1 MLIEPNKPVIRDK
14 MFEKLGSLIVSYKK
28 FIFTLFI
35 ILILAAGAIGSS
47 VFGKLDSGGY
57 SDPNSDSAKVFEY
70 LTDDFK
76 VKDPMVVLVLESKD
90 GVISPTASA
99 SATKLEGQIK
109 LEPGV
114 DSTLS
119 FWSSAGAPSLKS
131 TDSKSGFLFIY
142 SKSIEWDD
150 VQDLGKRIQEKYQ
163 GNYEDLRIYASG
175 TGVFAHAINT
185 KIADDLKLSEAIS
198 IPLTF
203 ILLVFVFGSLVA
215 SAMPLLVGVSAIL
228 GSLLIMYLLTLF
240 TGVSVFALNLI
251 TGLGL
256 GLGID
261 YSLLMVNRF
270 REGLHAGKTVDEAVR
285 RTVSTA
291 GKTVFYSGLTIVITL
306 ASLMLFP
313 LMFLKSFGYAGVTVV
328 IMAVLGSLV
337 ALPALLAILGKRIN
351 KAVVRKGAITP
362 KEDGKWAQTA
372 RLVMKRPLGVVVL
385 SLILLTVFAAPIKNI
400 VFTQVDSR
408 VLPASNP
415 AAAAS
420 QIISER
426 FPGQEGNPIEI
437 VIPNGS
443 QIQNKIDEFT
453 AQVAKVDGVVRIGQS
468 QLFRNDVRVTAIHA
482 MGPRTPDAERLINEI
497 RQLSAPAGT
506 LIGGVAADYADTQNG
521 IARTMPWAL
530 LWIVIGVLVLLFVFT
545 GSIILPIKAV
555 ILNILSLAAT
565 LGAITWIFVDGHMKW
580 LVGEFTVTNAV
591 DTGSIILV
599 AVVAFG
605 LSMDY
610 ELFLLSRIKEEHD
623 AGKSNVESVAIGL
636 QRSARI
642 ITAAAG
648 LLAIVFASFILSGV
662 TSIKMLGFGVAFAII
677 LDATL
682 VRALLVP
689 ALMRLFGER
698 NWWAPKAMQKFT
710 ISH

>member
-1 MLIEPNKPVIRDK
+1 
-14 MFEKLGSLIVSYKK
+14 MFEKLGSAIVRRKK
-28 FIFTLFI
+28 FIFGLFV
-35 ILILAAGAIGSS
+35 AAVIASGGIGSA
-47 VFGKLDSGGY
+47 VFGKLESGGY
-57 SDPNSDSAKVFEY
+57 SDLNSDSAKAFEY
-70 LTDDFK
+70 LTDVFK
-76 VKDPMVVLVLESKD
+76 VKEPVIVLVVETKD
-90 GVISPTASA
+90 GLINPESVA
-99 SATKLEGQIK
+99 SATKLEQEIK
-109 LEPGV
+109 SIPGV
-114 DSTLS
+114 ESTLS
-119 FWSSAGAPSLKS
+119 YWSAGGAPSLKS
-131 TDSKSGFLFIY
+131 IDGNSAFLFIY
-142 SKSIEWDD
+142 SKSVEWEDIES
-150 VQDLGKRIQEKYQ
+150 LGEQVGKKYD
-163 GNYEDLRIYASG
+163 GDYENLRIYASG
-175 TGVFAHAINT
+175 TGVFASAINK
-185 KIADDLKLSEAIS
+185 KIADDIKLSEAIS

-203 ILLVFVFGSLVA
+203 ILLVFVFGGLVA
-215 SAMPLLVGVSAIL
+215 SGMPLLVGVSAIL
-228 GSLLIMYLLTLF
+228 GSFLVMYLLTLF
-240 TGVSVFALNLI
+240 TGVSIFALNLI

-261 YSLLMVNRF
+261 YSLLIVNRF
-270 REGLHAGKTVDEAVR
+270 REELHAGKSVDEAIK

-306 ASLMLFP
+306 ASLTLFP

-337 ALPALLAILGKRIN
+337 ALPALLAILGKRID
-351 KAVVRKGAITP
+351 KAVIRKSAITP
-362 KEDGKWAQTA
+362 KEDGRWAQTA
-372 RLVMKRPLGVVVL
+372 RFVMRRPLAVVVL
-385 SLILLTVFAAPIKNI
+385 SLVILSVLAAPIRNI
-400 VFTQVDSR
+400 VFSQVDSR

-415 AAAAS
+415 AAFAS
-420 QIISER
+420 KIISDR
-426 FPGQEGNPIEI
+426 FPGQEGNPVEI
-437 VIPNGS
+437 VIPNGALVQPEVTKYIS
-443 QIQNKIDEFT
+443 E
-453 AQVAKVDGVVRIGQS
+453 VAKVDGI
-468 QLFRNDVRVTAIHA
+468 VRVSPPQIYGNDLRITAVHS
-482 MGPRTPDAERLINEI
+482 MPPRTLPAESLIKDIRAIKSPD
-497 RQLSAPAGT
+497 GT
-506 LIGGVAADYADTQNG
+506 LIGGIAADYADTQIG
-521 IARTMPWAL
+521 IAKTMPWAL
-530 LWIVIGVLVLLFVFT
+530 TWIAVGVLVLLFVFT

-565 LGAITWIFVDGHMKW
+565 LGAITWIFVDGHLRW
-580 LVGEFTVTNAV
+580 LVGDFTVTGAV

-648 LLAIVFASFILSGV
+648 LLAIVFASFIISGV
-662 TSIKMLGFGVAFAII
+662 TSIKMLGFGVAFAIL

-698 NWWAPKAMQKFT
+698 NWWAPKSMKRFT

>member
-1 MLIEPNKPVIRDK
+1 
-14 MFEKLGSLIVSYKK
+14 MFEKLGSLIVKRRRL
-28 FIFTLFI
+28 IFSLFMVAI
-35 ILILAAGAIGSS
+35 FSAGAIGSS

-57 SDPNSDSAKVFEY
+57 NDPKSDSAKAFEY
-70 LTDDFK
+70 LTDVFK
-76 VKDPMVVLVLESKD
+76 VKDPAVVLVVETSN
-90 GVISPTASA
+90 GVNDPAVVAT
-99 SATKLEGQIK
+99 ATKLETSLK
-109 LEPGV
+109 NESGV
-114 DSTLS
+114 GSTLS
-119 FWSSAGAPSLKS
+119 YWSAGGAPTLKS
-131 TDSKSGFLFIY
+131 SDSNSAFLFIY
-142 SKSIEWDD
+142 SEDVEWDN
-150 VQDLGKRIQEKYQ
+150 VQSLGKRIQEKYE
-163 GNYEDLRIYASG
+163 GSFENLNIYASG

-203 ILLVFVFGSLVA
+203 ILLVFVFGGLVA
-215 SAMPLLVGVSAIL
+215 SSMPLLVGVSAIL
-228 GSLLIMYLLTLF
+228 GSLFVIYLLTLF

-261 YSLLMVNRF
+261 YSLLVVNRF
-270 REGLHAGKTVDEAVR
+270 REELHSGKSVDEAVK
-285 RTVSTA
+285 RTVETA
-291 GKTVFYSGLTIVITL
+291 GKTVFYSGLTVVITL
-306 ASLMLFP
+306 AALMLFP

-328 IMAVLGSLV
+328 IMAVLGALV
-337 ALPALLAILGKRIN
+337 ALPALLAILGKRID
-351 KAVVRKGAITP
+351 KAVVRKGALKP
-362 KEDGKWAQTA
+362 KEDGRWAQTA
-372 RLVMKRPLGVVVL
+372 RFVMRKPVSIVVL
-385 SLILLTVFAAPIKNI
+385 SLVLLTVLAAPIKNI
-400 VFTQVDSR
+400 VFSQVDSR

-415 AAAAS
+415 AAYAA
-420 QIISER
+420 QLITER

-437 VIPNGS
+437 IIPGGASNIE
-443 QIQNKIDEFT
+443 QINNYTQEI
-453 AQVAKVDGVVRIGQS
+453 AKVVGVVRVGEPQILG
-468 QLFRNDVRVTAIHA
+468 NDVRVIAVHD
-482 MGPRTPDAERLINEI
+482 MGPRTPAAEALIKEIRLIPSPD
-497 RQLSAPAGT
+497 QT
-506 LIGGVAADYADTQNG
+506 LIGGVAADYADTQIG
-521 IARTMPWAL
+521 IAKTMPWAL
-530 LWIVIGVLVLLFVFT
+530 TWIAIGVLILLFVFT
-545 GSIILPIKAV
+545 GSLILPIKAV

-565 LGAITWIFVDGHMKW
+565 LGVITWIFVDGNLKW
-580 LVGEFTVTNAV
+580 LVGDFTTTGSV

-623 AGKSNVESVAIGL
+623 AGRSNVESVATGL

-648 LLAIVFASFILSGV
+648 LLAIVFASFVLSGV

-698 NWWAPKAMQKFT
+698 NWWAPKSLKRFT
-710 ISH
+710 IDH

>member
-1 MLIEPNKPVIRDK
+1 
-14 MFEKLGSLIVSYKK
+14 MFEKLGSLIVKRRRL
-28 FIFTLFI
+28 IFLLFMVAI
-35 ILILAAGAIGSS
+35 FSAGAIGTS

-57 SDPNSDSAKVFEY
+57 NDPKSDSAKAFEY
-70 LTDDFK
+70 LTDVFK
-76 VKDPMVVLVLESKD
+76 VKDPAVVLVVETSN
-90 GVISPTASA
+90 GVNDPAVVAT
-99 SATKLEGQIK
+99 ATKLETSLK
-109 LEPGV
+109 NESGV
-114 DSTLS
+114 GSTLS
-119 FWSSAGAPSLKS
+119 YWSAGGAPTLKS
-131 TDSKSGFLFIY
+131 SDSNSAFLFIY
-142 SKSIEWDD
+142 SEDVEWDN
-150 VQDLGKRIQEKYQ
+150 VQSLGKRIQEKYD
-163 GNYEDLRIYASG
+163 GKFENLNIYASG

-203 ILLVFVFGSLVA
+203 IFLVFVFGGLVA
-215 SAMPLLVGVSAIL
+215 SSMPLLVGVSAIL
-228 GSLLIMYLLTLF
+228 GSLFVIYLLTLF

-261 YSLLMVNRF
+261 YSLLVVNRF
-270 REGLHAGKTVDEAVR
+270 REELHSGKSVDEAVK
-285 RTVSTA
+285 RTVETA
-291 GKTVFYSGLTIVITL
+291 GKTVFYSGLTVVITL
-306 ASLMLFP
+306 AALMLFP

-328 IMAVLGSLV
+328 IMAVLGALV
-337 ALPALLAILGKRIN
+337 ALPALLAILGKRID
-351 KAVVRKGAITP
+351 KAVVRKGALKP
-362 KEDGKWAQTA
+362 KEDGRWAQTA
-372 RLVMKRPLGVVVL
+372 RFVMRKPVSVVVL
-385 SLILLTVFAAPIKNI
+385 SLVLLTVLAAPIKNI
-400 VFTQVDSR
+400 VFSQVDSR

-415 AAAAS
+415 AAYAA
-420 QIISER
+420 QLITER

-437 VIPNGS
+437 IIPGGASNIE
-443 QIQNKIDEFT
+443 QINNYTQQI
-453 AQVAKVDGVVRIGQS
+453 AKVFGVVRVGEPQILG
-468 QLFRNDVRVTAIHA
+468 NDVRVIAVHD
-482 MGPRTPDAERLINEI
+482 MGPRTPAAEALIKEIRLIPSPD
-497 RQLSAPAGT
+497 QT
-506 LIGGVAADYADTQNG
+506 LIGGVAADYADTQIG
-521 IARTMPWAL
+521 IAKTMPWAL
-530 LWIVIGVLVLLFVFT
+530 TWIAIGVLILLFVFT
-545 GSIILPIKAV
+545 GSLILPIKAV

-565 LGAITWIFVDGHMKW
+565 LGVITWIFVDGNLKW
-580 LVGEFTVTNAV
+580 LVGDFTTTGSV

-623 AGKSNVESVAIGL
+623 AGRSNVESVATGL

-648 LLAIVFASFILSGV
+648 LLAIVFASFVLSGV

-698 NWWAPKAMQKFT
+698 NWWAPKSLKRFT
-710 ISH
+710 INH

>member
-1 MLIEPNKPVIRDK
+1 
-14 MFEKLGSLIVSYKK
+14 MFEKLGSLIVNRKK
-28 FIFTLFI
+28 LIFTVFI
-35 ILILAAGAIGSS
+35 ISILSAGVIGSS

-57 SDPNSDSAKVFEY
+57 SDPKSDSAKAFEY
-70 LTDDFK
+70 LTDVFK
-76 VKDPMVVLVLESKD
+76 VKDPAVVLVVETQTELTD
-90 GVISPTASA
+90 PAVVAT
-99 SATKLEGQIK
+99 ATKLESIIK
-109 LEPGV
+109 TEEGV
-114 DSTLS
+114 GSTLS
-119 FWSSAGAPSLKS
+119 YWSSGGAPSLKS
-131 TDSKSGFLFIY
+131 SDSKSAFLFVY
-142 SKSIEWDD
+142 SEDVEWDT
-150 VQDLGKRIQEKYQ
+150 VQSLGKRMQAKYD
-163 GNYEDLRIYASG
+163 GKFENLTIYASG

-185 KIADDLKLSEAIS
+185 KIADDLKLSESIS

-203 ILLVFVFGSLVA
+203 ILLVFVFGGLVA

-228 GSLLIMYLLTLF
+228 GSFLIIYLLTLF

-261 YSLLMVNRF
+261 YSLLIVNRF
-270 REGLHAGKTVDEAVR
+270 REELHAGKSVNEAIK
-285 RTVSTA
+285 RTVATA

-337 ALPALLAILGKRIN
+337 ALPALLAILGNRID
-351 KAVVRKGAITP
+351 KAVVRKSAITP
-362 KEDGKWAQTA
+362 KEDGRWAQTA
-372 RLVMKRPLGVVVL
+372 RFVMRKPVSVVVL
-385 SLILLTVFAAPIKNI
+385 SLIALGVFAAPITNI
-400 VFTQVDSR
+400 VFSQVDSR
-408 VLPASNP
+408 VLPANNP
-415 AAAAS
+415 AAYAS
-420 QIISER
+420 QLITER

-437 VIPNGS
+437 IIPGG
-443 QIQNKIDEFT
+443 
-453 AQVAKVDGVVRIGQS
+453 AAKLEEIKNYTTEISKVKGVVRIGEPQV
-468 QLFRNDVRVTAIHA
+468 LGNDVRVIAIHD
-482 MGPRTPDAERLINEI
+482 MGPRTPLAEVLIKEI
-497 RQLSAPAGT
+497 RQIPAPDQT
-506 LIGGVAADYADTQNG
+506 LVGGVAADYADTQIG

-530 LWIVIGVLVLLFVFT
+530 TWIAVGVLVLLFLFT

-565 LGAITWIFVDGHMKW
+565 LGVITWIFVDGHLKW
-580 LVGEFTVTNAV
+580 LVGDFTVTGAV

-623 AGKSNVESVAIGL
+623 AGKSNVEAVATGL

-698 NWWAPKAMQKFT
+698 NWWAPKSMKRFT
-710 ISH
+710 LDH

>member
-1 MLIEPNKPVIRDK
+1 
-14 MFEKLGSLIVSYKK
+14 MFEKLGSAIVRRKK
-28 FIFTLFI
+28 FIFGLFV
-35 ILILAAGAIGSS
+35 AAVIASGGIGSA
-47 VFGKLDSGGY
+47 VFGKLESGGY
-57 SDPNSDSAKVFEY
+57 SDLNSDSAKAFEY
-70 LTDDFK
+70 LTDVFK
-76 VKDPMVVLVLESKD
+76 VKEPVVVLVVETKD
-90 GVISPTASA
+90 GLTNPESVA
-99 SATKLEGQIK
+99 SATKLEQEIK
-109 LEPGV
+109 SIPGV
-114 DSTLS
+114 ESTLS
-119 FWSSAGAPSLKS
+119 YWSAGGAPSLKS
-131 TDSKSGFLFIY
+131 IDGNSAFLFIY
-142 SKSIEWDD
+142 SKSVEWEDIES
-150 VQDLGKRIQEKYQ
+150 LGEQVGKKYD
-163 GNYEDLRIYASG
+163 GNYENLRIYASG
-175 TGVFAHAINT
+175 TGVFASAINK
-185 KIADDLKLSEAIS
+185 KIADDIKLSEAIS

-203 ILLVFVFGSLVA
+203 ILLVFVFGGLVA
-215 SAMPLLVGVSAIL
+215 SGMPLLVGVSAIL
-228 GSLLIMYLLTLF
+228 GSFLVMYLLTLF
-240 TGVSVFALNLI
+240 TGVSIFALNLI

-261 YSLLMVNRF
+261 YSLLIVNRF
-270 REGLHAGKTVDEAVR
+270 REELHAGKSVDEAIK

-306 ASLMLFP
+306 ASLTLFP

-328 IMAVLGSLV
+328 VMAVLGSLI
-337 ALPALLAILGKRIN
+337 ALPALLAILGKRID
-351 KAVVRKGAITP
+351 KAVIRKSAITP

-372 RLVMKRPLGVVVL
+372 RFVMRRPLAVVVL
-385 SLILLTVFAAPIKNI
+385 SLVILSVLAAPIRNI
-400 VFTQVDSR
+400 VFSQVDSR

-415 AAAAS
+415 AAFAS
-420 QIISER
+420 KIISDR
-426 FPGQEGNPIEI
+426 FPGQEGNPVEI
-437 VIPNGS
+437 VIPNGALVQEEVRQYIS
-443 QIQNKIDEFT
+443 E
-453 AQVAKVDGVVRIGQS
+453 VAKVDGVVRVSPPQIFG
-468 QLFRNDVRVTAIHA
+468 NDLRITAVHS
-482 MGPRTPDAERLINEI
+482 MPPRTLPAESLIKDI
-497 RQLSAPAGT
+497 RALKSPEGT
-506 LIGGVAADYADTQNG
+506 LIGGIAADYADTQIG

-530 LWIVIGVLVLLFVFT
+530 TWIAVGVLVLLFVFT

-565 LGAITWIFVDGHMKW
+565 LGAITWIFVDGHLRW
-580 LVGEFTVTNAV
+580 LVGDFTVTGSV

-648 LLAIVFASFILSGV
+648 LLAIVFASFIISGV
-662 TSIKMLGFGVAFAII
+662 TSIKMLGFGVAFAIL

-698 NWWAPKAMQKFT
+698 NWWAPKSMKRFT

>member
-1 MLIEPNKPVIRDK
+1 
-14 MFEKLGSLIVSYKK
+14 MFEKLGLLIVTRKK

-35 ILILAAGAIGSS
+35 ALILAAGAIGSS

-57 SDPNSDSAKVFEY
+57 SDPKSDSAKVFEY
-70 LTDDFK
+70 LTDEFK
-76 VKDPMVVLVLESKD
+76 VKDPAVVLVVETKN
-90 GVISPTASA
+90 GIISPEASA
-99 SATKLEGQIK
+99 SATRLESQIK

-114 DSTLS
+114 ESTLS
-119 FWSSAGAPSLKS
+119 FWSSGGAPSLKS
-131 TDSKSGFLFIY
+131 SDGNSAFLFIY
-142 SKSIEWDD
+142 SQSTDWDE
-150 VQDLGKRIQEKYQ
+150 VQNLGKRMQEKYE
-163 GNYEDLRIYASG
+163 GNYETLRVYASG

-203 ILLVFVFGSLVA
+203 IFLVFVFGSLVA

-228 GSLLIMYLLTLF
+228 GSLLVMYLLTLF

-270 REGLHAGKTVDEAVR
+270 REELHAGKSVEDAVR
-285 RTVSTA
+285 KTVSTA

-337 ALPALLAILGKRIN
+337 ALPALLAILGTRIN
-351 KAVVRKGAITP
+351 KAVVRKGAIAP
-362 KEDGKWAQTA
+362 KEDGRWAQTA
-372 RLVMKRPLGVVVL
+372 RFVMRRPVAVVTL
-385 SLILLTVFAAPIKNI
+385 SLILLTVLAAPIKDI

-420 QIISER
+420 QIISDR

-437 VIPNGS
+437 VVPNGAQITS
-443 QIQNKIDEFT
+443 QIDQFT
-453 AQVAKVDGVVRIGQS
+453 SAVAKVDGIVRIGQL
-468 QLFRNDVRVTAIHA
+468 QTYGNDVRVTAIHE

-497 RQLSAPAGT
+497 RDLPSPTGT

-530 LWIVIGVLVLLFVFT
+530 LWIVIGVLLLLFVFT

-565 LGAITWIFVDGHMKW
+565 LGAITWIFVHGHLQW

-648 LLAIVFASFILSGV
+648 LLAIVFASFVLSGV

-698 NWWAPKAMQKFT
+698 NWWAPKSMKRFT

>member
-1 MLIEPNKPVIRDK
+1 
-14 MFEKLGSLIVSYKK
+14 MFEKLGSLIVNRKRL
-28 FIFTLFI
+28 IFSLFI
-35 ILILAAGAIGSS
+35 VAIFSSGAIGTS

-57 SDPNSDSAKVFEY
+57 NDPKSDSAKAFEY
-70 LTDDFK
+70 LTDVFK
-76 VKDPMVVLVLESKD
+76 VKDPAVVLVVETTQ
-90 GVISPTASA
+90 GVNDPAVVATAA
-99 SATKLEGQIK
+99 KLETSIK
-109 LEPGV
+109 GEPGV
-114 DSTLS
+114 GSTLS
-119 FWSSAGAPSLKS
+119 YWSAGGAPTLKS
-131 TDSKSGFLFIY
+131 SDSNSAFLFIY
-142 SKSIEWDD
+142 SEDIEWDN
-150 VQDLGKRIQEKYQ
+150 VQSLGKRFQEKYD
-163 GNYEDLRIYASG
+163 GRFENLAVYASG

-203 ILLVFVFGSLVA
+203 ILLVFVFGGLVA

-228 GSLLIMYLLTLF
+228 GSLLVIYLLTLF

-261 YSLLMVNRF
+261 YSLLVVNRF
-270 REGLHAGKTVDEAVR
+270 REELHAGKTVDEAIKK
-285 RTVSTA
+285 TVATA
-291 GKTVFYSGLTIVITL
+291 GKTVFYSGLTVVITL
-306 ASLMLFP
+306 AALMLFP
-313 LMFLKSFGYAGVTVV
+313 LMYLKSFGYAGVTVV
-328 IMAVLGSLV
+328 VMAVLGALI
-337 ALPALLAILGKRIN
+337 ALPALLAILGKRID
-351 KAVVRKGAITP
+351 KAVVRKGALTP
-362 KEDGKWAQTA
+362 KEDGRWAQTA
-372 RLVMKRPLGVVVL
+372 RFVMRKPVPVVVL
-385 SLILLTVFAAPIKNI
+385 SLVILTVLAAPIKNI
-400 VFTQVDSR
+400 VFSQVDSR

-415 AAAAS
+415 AAYAA
-420 QIISER
+420 QLITER
-426 FPGQEGNPIEI
+426 FPGQEGNPIE
-437 VIPNGS
+437 VIIPGGAS
-443 QIQNKIDEFT
+443 KIEQIKNYTQEI
-453 AQVAKVDGVVRIGQS
+453 AKVAGVVRVGEPQILG
-468 QLFRNDVRVTAIHA
+468 NDVRVIAVHD
-482 MGPRTPDAERLINEI
+482 MGPRTPAAEALIKEIRLIPSPD
-497 RQLSAPAGT
+497 QT
-506 LIGGVAADYADTQNG
+506 LIGGVAADYADTQIG
-521 IARTMPWAL
+521 IAKTMPWAL
-530 LWIVIGVLVLLFVFT
+530 TWIAIGVLVLLFVFT

-565 LGAITWIFVDGHMKW
+565 MGVITWIFVEGNLKW
-580 LVGEFTVTNAV
+580 LVGDFTTTGSV

-623 AGKSNVESVAIGL
+623 VGRSNIESVATGL

-648 LLAIVFASFILSGV
+648 LLAIVFASFVLSGV

-698 NWWAPKAMQKFT
+698 NWWAPKAMRKFT

>member
-1 MLIEPNKPVIRDK
+1 
-14 MFEKLGSLIVSYKK
+14 MFEKLGKLIVNRKK
-28 FIFTLFI
+28 IIFPLFVG
-35 ILILAAGAIGSS
+35 LILAAGAIGSS

-57 SDPNSDSAKVFEY
+57 SDLNSDSAKVFEY
-70 LTDDFK
+70 LTDDFN
-76 VKDPMVVLVLESKD
+76 VKDPAVVLVVESKD
-90 GVISPTASA
+90 GVISPATSSTAA
-99 SATKLEGQIK
+99 KLEGQIK
-109 LEPGV
+109 LEQGV
-114 DSTLS
+114 ESTLS

-131 TDSKSGFLFIY
+131 SDGKSGFLFIY

-150 VQDLGKRIQEKYQ
+150 IQDLGKRIQEKYE
-163 GNYEDLRIYASG
+163 GNYENLRVYASG

-203 ILLVFVFGSLVA
+203 IILVFVFGSLVA

-228 GSLLIMYLLTLF
+228 GSLLVMYLLTLF

-270 REGLHAGKTVDEAVR
+270 REELHAGKSVDDAVR
-285 RTVSTA
+285 KTVSTA

-362 KEDGKWAQTA
+362 KEDGRWAQTA
-372 RLVMKRPLGVVVL
+372 RFVMKRPSAVVVL
-385 SLILLTVFAAPIKNI
+385 SLLLLTIFAAPIKDI

-420 QIISER
+420 KIISER

-437 VIPNGS
+437 VVPDGAQRLSEINS
-443 QIQNKIDEFT
+443 FT
-453 AQVAKVDGVVRIGQS
+453 AEIAKVDGVVRIGQS
-468 QLFRNDVRVTAIHA
+468 QVFGNDVRVTAIHS
-482 MGPRTPDAERLINEI
+482 MGPRTPDAERLIKEI
-497 RQLSAPAGT
+497 RDLPAPNGT
-506 LIGGVAADYADTQNG
+506 LIGGVAADYADTQGG
-521 IARTMPWAL
+521 IARTIPWTL

-565 LGAITWIFVDGHMKW
+565 LGAITWIFVDGNLKW
-580 LVGEFTVTNAV
+580 LVGDFTVTNAV

-623 AGKSNVESVAIGL
+623 AGKSNIESVAIGL

-648 LLAIVFASFILSGV
+648 LLAIVFASFVLSGV

-698 NWWAPKAMQKFT
+698 NWWAPKSMKKFT

>member
-1 MLIEPNKPVIRDK
+1 
-14 MFEKLGSLIVSYKK
+14 MFEKLGSLIVKRRRL
-28 FIFTLFI
+28 IFSLFMVAI
-35 ILILAAGAIGSS
+35 FSAGAIGSS

-57 SDPNSDSAKVFEY
+57 NDPKSDSAKAFEY
-70 LTDDFK
+70 LTDVFK
-76 VKDPMVVLVLESKD
+76 VKDPAVVLVVETSN
-90 GVISPTASA
+90 GVNDPAVVAT
-99 SATKLEGQIK
+99 ATKLETSLK
-109 LEPGV
+109 NESGV
-114 DSTLS
+114 GSTLS
-119 FWSSAGAPSLKS
+119 YWSAGGAPTLKS
-131 TDSKSGFLFIY
+131 SDSNSAFLFIY
-142 SKSIEWDD
+142 SEDVEWDN
-150 VQDLGKRIQEKYQ
+150 VQSLGKRIQEKYE
-163 GNYEDLRIYASG
+163 GKFENLNIYASG

-203 ILLVFVFGSLVA
+203 ILLVFVFGGLVA
-215 SAMPLLVGVSAIL
+215 SSMPLLVGVSAIL
-228 GSLLIMYLLTLF
+228 GSLFVIYLLTLF

-261 YSLLMVNRF
+261 YSLLVVNRF
-270 REGLHAGKTVDEAVR
+270 REELHSGKSVDEAVK
-285 RTVSTA
+285 RTVETA
-291 GKTVFYSGLTIVITL
+291 GKTVFYSGLTVVITL
-306 ASLMLFP
+306 AALMLFP

-328 IMAVLGSLV
+328 IMAVLGALV
-337 ALPALLAILGKRIN
+337 ALPALLAILGKRID
-351 KAVVRKGAITP
+351 KAVVRKGALKP
-362 KEDGKWAQTA
+362 KEDGRWAQTA
-372 RLVMKRPLGVVVL
+372 RFVMRKPVSVVVL
-385 SLILLTVFAAPIKNI
+385 SLVLLTVLAAPIKNI
-400 VFTQVDSR
+400 VFSQVDSR

-415 AAAAS
+415 AAYAA
-420 QIISER
+420 QLITER

-437 VIPNGS
+437 IIPGGASNIE
-443 QIQNKIDEFT
+443 QINNYTQEI
-453 AQVAKVDGVVRIGQS
+453 AKVVGVVRVGEPQILG
-468 QLFRNDVRVTAIHA
+468 NDVRVIAVHD
-482 MGPRTPDAERLINEI
+482 MGPRTPAAEALIKDIRLIPSPD
-497 RQLSAPAGT
+497 QT
-506 LIGGVAADYADTQNG
+506 LIGGVAADYADTQIG
-521 IARTMPWAL
+521 IAKTMPWAL
-530 LWIVIGVLVLLFVFT
+530 TWIAIGVLILLFVFT
-545 GSIILPIKAV
+545 GSLILPIKAV

-565 LGAITWIFVDGHMKW
+565 LGVITWIFVDGNLKW
-580 LVGEFTVTNAV
+580 LVGDFTTTGSV

-623 AGKSNVESVAIGL
+623 AGRSNVESVATGL

-648 LLAIVFASFILSGV
+648 LLAIVFASFVLSGV

-698 NWWAPKAMQKFT
+698 NWWAPKSLKRFT
-710 ISH
+710 INH

>member
-1 MLIEPNKPVIRDK
+1 
-14 MFEKLGSLIVSYKK
+14 MFEKLGSLIVKRK
-28 FIFTLFI
+28 RLIFSLFI
-35 ILILAAGAIGSS
+35 VAIFSAGAIGTS

-57 SDPNSDSAKVFEY
+57 NDPKSDSAKAFEY
-70 LTDDFK
+70 LTDVFK
-76 VKDPMVVLVLESKD
+76 VKDPAVVLVVETTN
-90 GVISPTASA
+90 GVNDPAVVATAA
-99 SATKLEGQIK
+99 KLEQSIK
-109 LEPGV
+109 GEAGV
-114 DSTLS
+114 GSTLS
-119 FWSSAGAPSLKS
+119 YWSTGGAPTLKS
-131 TDSKSGFLFIY
+131 SDANSAFLFIY
-142 SKSIEWDD
+142 SEDVEWDN
-150 VQDLGKRIQEKYQ
+150 VQSLGKRIQEKYD
-163 GNYEDLRIYASG
+163 GKFENLTVYASG

-203 ILLVFVFGSLVA
+203 ILLVFVFGGLVA

-228 GSLLIMYLLTLF
+228 GSLLVIYLLTLF
-240 TGVSVFALNLI
+240 TGVSVFALNLV

-261 YSLLMVNRF
+261 YSLLVVNRF
-270 REGLHAGKTVDEAVR
+270 REELHSGKSVDEAIKK
-285 RTVSTA
+285 TVATA
-291 GKTVFYSGLTIVITL
+291 GKTVFYSGLTVVITL
-306 ASLMLFP
+306 AALMLFP

-328 IMAVLGSLV
+328 IMAVLGALV
-337 ALPALLAILGKRIN
+337 ALPALLAILGKRID
-351 KAVVRKGAITP
+351 KAVVRKGALKP
-362 KEDGKWAQTA
+362 KEDGRWAQTA
-372 RLVMKRPLGVVVL
+372 RFVMRKPVSVVVL
-385 SLILLTVFAAPIKNI
+385 SLVILTVLAAPIKNI
-400 VFTQVDSR
+400 VFSQVDSR

-415 AAAAS
+415 AAYAA
-420 QIISER
+420 QLITER
-426 FPGQEGNPIEI
+426 FPGQEGNPIE
-437 VIPNGS
+437 VIIPGGA
-443 QIQNKIDEFT
+443 NKIEQIKNYT
-453 AQVAKVDGVVRIGQS
+453 QEIAKVDGVVRVGEPQILG
-468 QLFRNDVRVTAIHA
+468 NDVRVIAVHD
-482 MGPRTPDAERLINEI
+482 MGPRTPTAEALIKQIRLIPSPD
-497 RQLSAPAGT
+497 QT
-506 LIGGVAADYADTQNG
+506 LIGGVAADYADTQIG
-521 IARTMPWAL
+521 IAKTMPWAL
-530 LWIVIGVLVLLFVFT
+530 TWIAIGVLLLLFVFT

-565 LGAITWIFVDGHMKW
+565 LGVITWIFVDGNLKW
-580 LVGEFTVTNAV
+580 LVGDFTTTGSV

-623 AGKSNVESVAIGL
+623 AGRSNIESVATGL

-648 LLAIVFASFILSGV
+648 LLAIVFASFVLSGV

-698 NWWAPKAMQKFT
+698 NWWAPKAMRKFT

>member
-1 MLIEPNKPVIRDK
+1 
-14 MFEKLGSLIVSYKK
+14 MFEKLGSAIVRRKK
-28 FIFTLFI
+28 LIFTLFVAAI
-35 ILILAAGAIGSS
+35 IASGGIGSA
-47 VFGKLDSGGY
+47 VFGKLESGGY
-57 SDPNSDSAKVFEY
+57 SDLDSDSAKAFEY
-70 LTDDFK
+70 LTDVFK
-76 VKDPMVVLVLESKD
+76 VKEPVIVLVVETKD
-90 GVISPTASA
+90 GLTKPESVVT
-99 SATKLEGQIK
+99 ATKLEQEIK
-109 LEPGV
+109 SIPEV
-114 DSTLS
+114 ESTLS
-119 FWSSAGAPSLKS
+119 YWSAGGAPSLKS
-131 TDSKSGFLFIY
+131 SDDNSAFLFIY
-142 SKSIEWDD
+142 SKSIAWEDIES
-150 VQDLGKRIQEKYQ
+150 LGKQVGKKYD
-163 GNYEDLRIYASG
+163 GNYENLRIYASG
-175 TGVFAHAINT
+175 TGVFASAINK
-185 KIADDLKLSEAIS
+185 KIADDIKLSEAIS

-203 ILLVFVFGSLVA
+203 ILLVFVFGGLVA
-215 SAMPLLVGVSAIL
+215 SGMPLLVGVSAIL
-228 GSLLIMYLLTLF
+228 GSFLVMYLLTLF
-240 TGVSVFALNLI
+240 TGVSIFALNLI

-261 YSLLMVNRF
+261 YSLLIVNRF
-270 REGLHAGKTVDEAVR
+270 REELHAGKSVDEAIK

-337 ALPALLAILGKRIN
+337 ALPALLAILGKNID
-351 KAVVRKGAITP
+351 KAVIRKSAITP
-362 KEDGKWAQTA
+362 KEDGRWAQTA
-372 RLVMKRPLGVVVL
+372 RFVMRRPLAVVVL
-385 SLILLTVFAAPIKNI
+385 SLVILSILAAPIKNI
-400 VFTQVDSR
+400 VFSQVDSR

-415 AAAAS
+415 AAFAS
-420 QIISER
+420 KIIADR
-426 FPGQEGNPIEI
+426 FPGQEGNPVEI
-437 VIPNGS
+437 VIPKGALVQAEVNQYAS
-443 QIQNKIDEFT
+443 D
-453 AQVAKVDGVVRIGQS
+453 VAKVDGIVRVSPPQILGEDVRI
-468 QLFRNDVRVTAIHA
+468 TAVHS
-482 MGPRTPDAERLINEI
+482 MPPRTLPAESLIKDI
-497 RQLSAPAGT
+497 RAIKSPEGT
-506 LIGGVAADYADTQNG
+506 LIGGIAADYADTQIG
-521 IARTMPWAL
+521 IAKTMPWAL
-530 LWIVIGVLVLLFVFT
+530 TWIAAGVLILLFVFT

-565 LGAITWIFVDGHMKW
+565 LGAVTWIFVDGHLRW
-580 LVGEFTVTNAV
+580 LVGDFTVTGAV

-623 AGKSNVESVAIGL
+623 AGKSNIESVAIGL

-648 LLAIVFASFILSGV
+648 LLAIVFASFIISGV
-662 TSIKMLGFGVAFAII
+662 TSIKMLGFGVAFAIL

-698 NWWAPKAMQKFT
+698 NWWAPKSMKRFT

>member
-1 MLIEPNKPVIRDK
+1 
-14 MFEKLGSLIVSYKK
+14 MFEKLGSLIVTRKK

-35 ILILAAGAIGSS
+35 ALILAAGAIGSS

-57 SDPNSDSAKVFEY
+57 SDPKSDSAKVFEY
-70 LTDDFK
+70 LTDEFK
-76 VKDPMVVLVLESKD
+76 VKDPAVVLVVETKN
-90 GVISPTASA
+90 GIISPEASA
-99 SATKLEGQIK
+99 SATRLESQIK

-114 DSTLS
+114 ESTLS
-119 FWSSAGAPSLKS
+119 FWSSGGAPSLKS
-131 TDSKSGFLFIY
+131 SDGNSAFLFIY
-142 SKSIEWDD
+142 SESIEWDE
-150 VQDLGKRIQEKYQ
+150 VQNLGKRMQEKYE
-163 GNYEDLRIYASG
+163 GNYETLRVYASG

-185 KIADDLKLSEAIS
+185 KIADDLKISEAIS

-203 ILLVFVFGSLVA
+203 IFLVFVFGSLVA

-261 YSLLMVNRF
+261 YSLLIVNRF
-270 REGLHAGKTVDEAVR
+270 REELRAGKSVEGAVR
-285 RTVSTA
+285 KTVSTA

-337 ALPALLAILGKRIN
+337 ALPALLAILGTRIN
-351 KAVVRKGAITP
+351 KAVVRKGAIAP
-362 KEDGKWAQTA
+362 KEDGRWAQTA
-372 RLVMKRPLGVVVL
+372 RFVMRRPVAVVTL
-385 SLILLTVFAAPIKNI
+385 SLILLTVLSAPIKDI

-437 VIPNGS
+437 VVPNGA
-443 QIQNKIDEFT
+443 QITNQIDQFT
-453 AQVAKVDGVVRIGQS
+453 SEVAKVDGIVRIGQL
-468 QLFRNDVRVTAIHA
+468 QTYGNDVRVTAIHE
-482 MGPRTPDAERLINEI
+482 MSPRTPDAERLINEI
-497 RQLSAPAGT
+497 RDLPSPEGT

-530 LWIVIGVLVLLFVFT
+530 LWIVIGVLLLLFVFT

-565 LGAITWIFVDGHMKW
+565 LGAITWIFVHGNLQW

-623 AGKSNVESVAIGL
+623 SGKSNVESVAIGL

-648 LLAIVFASFILSGV
+648 LLAIVFASFMLSGV

-698 NWWAPKAMQKFT
+698 NWWAPKSMKKFT

>member
-1 MLIEPNKPVIRDK
+1 
-14 MFEKLGSLIVSYKK
+14 MFEKLGSLIVNRKRL
-28 FIFTLFI
+28 IFSLFI
-35 ILILAAGAIGSS
+35 VAIFSSGAIGTS

-57 SDPNSDSAKVFEY
+57 NDPKSDSAKAFEY
-70 LTDDFK
+70 LTDVFK
-76 VKDPMVVLVLESKD
+76 VKDPAVVLVVETTQ
-90 GVISPTASA
+90 GVNDPAVVATAA
-99 SATKLEGQIK
+99 KLETSIK
-109 LEPGV
+109 GEPGV
-114 DSTLS
+114 GSTLS
-119 FWSSAGAPSLKS
+119 YWSAGGAPTLKS
-131 TDSKSGFLFIY
+131 SDSNSAFLFIY
-142 SKSIEWDD
+142 SEDIEWDN
-150 VQDLGKRIQEKYQ
+150 VQSLGKRIQEKYD
-163 GNYEDLRIYASG
+163 GRFENLAVYASG

-203 ILLVFVFGSLVA
+203 ILLVFVFGGLVA

-228 GSLLIMYLLTLF
+228 GSLLVIYLLTLF

-261 YSLLMVNRF
+261 YSLLVVNRF
-270 REGLHAGKTVDEAVR
+270 REELHAGKTVDEAIKK
-285 RTVSTA
+285 TVATA
-291 GKTVFYSGLTIVITL
+291 GKTVFYSGLTVVITL
-306 ASLMLFP
+306 AALMLFP
-313 LMFLKSFGYAGVTVV
+313 LMYLKSFGYAGVTVV
-328 IMAVLGSLV
+328 VMAVLGALI
-337 ALPALLAILGKRIN
+337 ALPALLAILGKRID
-351 KAVVRKGAITP
+351 KAVVRKGALTP
-362 KEDGKWAQTA
+362 KEDGRWAQTA
-372 RLVMKRPLGVVVL
+372 RFVMRKPVPVVVL
-385 SLILLTVFAAPIKNI
+385 SLVILTVLAAPIKNI
-400 VFTQVDSR
+400 VFSQVDSR

-415 AAAAS
+415 AAYAA
-420 QIISER
+420 QLITER
-426 FPGQEGNPIEI
+426 FPGQEGNPIE
-437 VIPNGS
+437 VIIPGGAS
-443 QIQNKIDEFT
+443 RIEQIKNYTQEI
-453 AQVAKVDGVVRIGQS
+453 AKVAGVVRVGEPQILG
-468 QLFRNDVRVTAIHA
+468 NDVRVIAVHD
-482 MGPRTPDAERLINEI
+482 MGPRTPAAEALIKEIRLIPSPD
-497 RQLSAPAGT
+497 QT
-506 LIGGVAADYADTQNG
+506 LIGGVAADYADTQIG
-521 IARTMPWAL
+521 IAKTMPWAL
-530 LWIVIGVLVLLFVFT
+530 TWIAIGVLVLLFVFT

-565 LGAITWIFVDGHMKW
+565 MGVITWIFVEGNLKW
-580 LVGEFTVTNAV
+580 LVGDFTTTGSV

-623 AGKSNVESVAIGL
+623 VGRSNIESVATGL

-648 LLAIVFASFILSGV
+648 LLAIVFASFVLSGV

-698 NWWAPKAMQKFT
+698 NWWAPKAMRKFT